1 MNVQMNEPVSSVG
14 AGGDILFTS
23 FNSGVFTVVCASPKI
38 PDKIIDDLIGF
49 LQDKEDLA
57 REIAN
62 NRSQADAIIEVLLEE
77 EAPGRDG
84 LVCN

>member
-1 MNVQMNEPVSSVG
+1 MNEPVSSVG

-23 FNSGVFTVVCASPKI
+23 FNSGVFTVVCASLKI